1 MVIIEN
7 KRRVRNST
15 LLPRFLRNNLKV
27 VTLKLVSD
35 IVSSSLA
42 DTVKRALHAVQDA
55 FLEDKAA

>member
-42 DTVKRALHAVQDA
+42 DTVITALHAVQDA

>member
-7 KRRVRNST
+7 KRRVRNSR

-42 DTVKRALHAVQDA
+42 DTVIRALHAVQDA